1 MYALLS
7 ISMYTSKEKIRKA
20 LNLFRDRG
28 GILRTSEV
36 LSAGIHPRTLYKLR
50 DEGHIIKLD
59 RGLYKLNDH
68 APLSNPDVA
77 IVAARV
83 PKAKICLIS
92 ALDFHD
98 MTKEIPH
105 KVHIAIA
112 RTQRDPKIDYPPIEV
127 YRFTGE
133 SFTKGV
139 ETHEIDGQTI
149 QVYNPAKTIADCF
162 KFRNKIGKD
171 IALEAL
177 QRGLEEKNV
186 EVKEILKY
194 AKICRV
200 ENIIKPYLEATI
212 NG

>member
-1 MYALLS
+1 
-7 ISMYTSKEKIRKA
+7 MYTSKEKIRKA
-20 LNLFRDRG
+20 LSVFKDRG

-36 LSAGIHPRTLYKLR
+36 LSAGINSRTLYKLR
-50 DEGHIIKLD
+50 DEGYITKLD
-59 RGLYKLNDH
+59 RGLYQLSDDP
-68 APLSNPDVA
+68 PLSNPDFS

-83 PKAKICLIS
+83 PNAKICLLS
-92 ALDFHD
+92 ALDFHE

-112 RTQRDPKIDYPPIEV
+112 RTKRDPKIDYPPIEV
-127 YRFTGE
+127 YRFTDE
-133 SFTKGV
+133 SFTEGV
-139 ETHEIDGQTI
+139 EKHEIDGQTV

-162 KFRNKIGKD
+162 KFRNKIGKE

-177 QRGLEEKNV
+177 KSGLEQKNIG
-186 EVKEILKY
+186 VKEILKY

-200 ENIIKPYLEATI
+200 ENIMKLYLEATI

>member
-7 ISMYTSKEKIRKA
+7 IFMYTSKTKIRKA
-20 LNLFRDRG
+20 VDLFKERG

-50 DEGHIIKLD
+50 DEGCITKLD
-59 RGLYKLNDH
+59 RGVYKLNDH

-77 IVAARV
+77 IVAARA
-83 PKAKICLIS
+83 PNAKICLFS

-112 RTQRDPKIDYPPIEV
+112 RTQRDPRIDYPPIEV
-127 YRFTGE
+127 YRFTDE
-133 SFTKGV
+133 SLTEGV
-139 ETHEIDGQTI
+139 EKHEIDGLTI

-162 KFRNKIGKD
+162 KFRNKIGKE
-171 IALEAL
+171 IAINAL
-177 QRGLEEKNV
+177 QDGLKQKNI

-200 ENIIKPYLEATI
+200 ESVIKPYLEAYI

>member
-1 MYALLS
+1 MYALL
-7 ISMYTSKEKIRKA
+7 SMYTSKEKIRKA
-20 LNLFRDRG
+20 LRVFKDRG
-28 GILRTSEV
+28 GILRTSEAI
-36 LSAGIHPRTLYKLR
+36 SAGIHPRTLYKLR
-50 DEGHIIKLD
+50 DDGYIKKLD
-59 RGLYKLNDH
+59 RGLYKLSDDP
-68 APLSNPDVA
+68 PLSNPDIS
-77 IVAARV
+77 IVSARV
-83 PKAKICLIS
+83 PNAKICLLS
-92 ALDFHD
+92 ALDFHE

-127 YRFTGE
+127 YRFTDE
-133 SFTKGV
+133 SFTEGV
-139 ETHEIDGQTI
+139 EKHEIDGQTI

-162 KFRNKIGKD
+162 KFRNKIGKE

-177 QRGLEEKNV
+177 KSGLEQKNI

-200 ENIIKPYLEATI
+200 ENIMKPYLEAAI

>member
-1 MYALLS
+1 
-7 ISMYTSKEKIRKA
+7 MYTSKEIIKKA
-20 LNLFRDRG
+20 LSVFENRG
-28 GILRTSEV
+28 GILRTSEA
-36 LSAGIHPRTLYKLR
+36 LSAGIHPRTLYKLM
-50 DEGHIIKLD
+50 DDGYLTKLD
-59 RGLYKLNDH
+59 RGLYMLAVDS
-68 APLSNPDVA
+68 PLSNPDIA

-83 PKAKICLIS
+83 PNAKICLLS
-92 ALDFHD
+92 ALDFHE

-127 YRFTGE
+127 YRFTDE
-133 SFTKGV
+133 SFTEGV
-139 ETHEIDGQTI
+139 EKHEIDGQTI

-162 KFRNKIGKD
+162 KFRNKIGKQ

-177 QRGLEEKNV
+177 QTGLYQKKIA
-186 EVKEILKY
+186 VKEILKY

-200 ENIIKPYLEATI
+200 EKILKPYLEASI

>member
-1 MYALLS
+1 
-7 ISMYTSKEKIRKA
+7 MYTSKEKMRNA
-20 LNLFRDRG
+20 LDLFKEQG
-28 GILRTSEV
+28 GILRTSEA

-50 DEGHIIKLD
+50 DEGYITNLN
-59 RGLYKLNDH
+59 RGLYKLTDDP
-68 APLSNPDVA
+68 PLSNPDIA
-77 IVAARV
+77 IIAARV
-83 PKAKICLIS
+83 PNAKICLLS
-92 ALDFHD
+92 ALDFHE
-98 MTKEIPH
+98 MTTEIPH

-127 YRFTGE
+127 YRFTDE

-139 ETHEIDGQTI
+139 EKHEIDGQTI
-149 QVYNPAKTIADCF
+149 QVYSPAKTIADCF
-162 KFRNKIGKD
+162 KFRNKIGKE

-177 QRGLEEKNV
+177 QSGLEQKKIK
-186 EVKEILKY
+186 VKEILKY

>member
-1 MYALLS
+1 
-7 ISMYTSKEKIRKA
+7 MYTSKEKIQDA
-20 LNLFRDRG
+20 LSIFKNLG
-28 GILRTSEV
+28 GILRTSDA

-50 DEGHIIKLD
+50 DEGYITKLD
-59 RGLYKLNDH
+59 RGVYKLTNGP
-68 APLSNPDVA
+68 PLSNPDIA
-77 IVAARV
+77 IVTARV
-83 PKAKICLIS
+83 PNAKICLLS
-92 ALDFHD
+92 ALDFHQ

-127 YRFTGE
+127 YRFTDE
-133 SFTKGV
+133 SFSEGV
-139 ETHEIDGQTI
+139 EKHEIDGQTI

-162 KFRNKIGKD
+162 KFRNKIGKEV
-171 IALEAL
+171 ALEAL
-177 QRGLEEKNV
+177 QTGLEQKNI

-200 ENIIKPYLEATI
+200 ENIIKPYMEANI

>member
-20 LNLFRDRG
+20 LNLFKDQG

-50 DEGHIIKLD
+50 DEGYIIKVD
-59 RGLYKLNDH
+59 RGVYKLNDH
-68 APLSNPDVA
+68 ASLSNPDIA

-83 PKAKICLIS
+83 PNAKICLLS
-92 ALDFHD
+92 ALDFHE

-105 KVHIAIA
+105 KIHIAIA
-112 RTQRDPKIDYPPIEV
+112 RTQRDPKNDYPPVEV
-127 YRFTGE
+127 YRFTAE
-133 SFTKGV
+133 SLTEGIEK
-139 ETHEIDGQTI
+139 HEIDGQTI

-162 KFRNKIGKD
+162 KFRNKIGIE

-200 ENIIKPYLEATI
+200 KNIMKPYLEATI

>member
-1 MYALLS
+1 
-7 ISMYTSKEKIRKA
+7 MYTSKEKIRKA
-20 LNLFRDRG
+20 LSVFKDRG

-36 LSAGIHPRTLYKLR
+36 LSAGINSRTLYKLR
-50 DEGHIIKLD
+50 DEGYITKLD
-59 RGLYKLNDH
+59 RGLYQLSDDP
-68 APLSNPDVA
+68 PLSNPDFS

-83 PKAKICLIS
+83 PNAKICLLS
-92 ALDFHD
+92 ALDFHE

-127 YRFTGE
+127 YRFTDE
-133 SFTKGV
+133 SFTEGV
-139 ETHEIDGQTI
+139 EKHEIDGQTI

-162 KFRNKIGKD
+162 KFRNKIGKE

-177 QRGLEEKNV
+177 KSGLEQKNI

>member
-20 LNLFRDRG
+20 LNLFKDQG

-50 DEGHIIKLD
+50 DEGYIIKLD
-59 RGLYKLNDH
+59 RGVYKLNDH
-68 APLSNPDVA
+68 ASLSNPDIA
-77 IVAARV
+77 IVSARV
-83 PKAKICLIS
+83 PNAKICLIS
-92 ALDFHD
+92 ALDFHE
-98 MTKEIPH
+98 MTKEISH

-112 RTQRDPKIDYPPIEV
+112 RTQRDPRIDYPPIEV
-127 YRFTGE
+127 YRFTDE
-133 SFTKGV
+133 SLTEGV
-139 ETHEIDGQTI
+139 EKHEIDGQTI

-162 KFRNKIGKD
+162 KFRNKIGKEV
-171 IALEAL
+171 ALEAL
-177 QRGLEEKNV
+177 QTGLEQKNI

-200 ENIIKPYLEATI
+200 ENVIKPYLEASI

>member
-7 ISMYTSKEKIRKA
+7 INMYTSKEKIRKA
-20 LNLFRDRG
+20 LNIFKDQG

-50 DEGHIIKLD
+50 DEGYIIKLD
-59 RGLYKLNDH
+59 RGVYKLNDH
-68 APLSNPDVA
+68 TSLSNPDIA

-83 PKAKICLIS
+83 PNAKICLLS
-92 ALDFHD
+92 ALDFHE
-98 MTKEIPH
+98 MTNEIPH
-105 KVHIAIA
+105 KIHIAIV
-112 RTQRDPKIDYPPIEV
+112 RTQRDPRIDYPPIEV
-127 YRFTGE
+127 YRFTDE
-133 SFTKGV
+133 SFTEGV
-139 ETHEIDGQTI
+139 EKHEIDGLTI

-162 KFRNKIGKD
+162 KFRNKIGKE

-177 QRGLEEKNV
+177 RKGLEEKNV
-186 EVKEILKY
+186 KVKEILKY

>member
-1 MYALLS
+1 MYAFLS

-20 LNLFRDRG
+20 LNLFKDQG
-28 GILRTSEV
+28 GMLRTSEV

-50 DEGHIIKLD
+50 DEGYIIKLD
-59 RGLYKLNDH
+59 RGVYKLNDH
-68 APLSNPDVA
+68 ASLSNPDFA

-83 PKAKICLIS
+83 PNAKICLLS
-92 ALDFHD
+92 ALDFHE

-112 RTQRDPKIDYPPIEV
+112 RTQRDPKIDYPPIEI
-127 YRFTGE
+127 YRFTDE
-133 SFTKGV
+133 SLTEGV
-139 ETHEIDGQTI
+139 ELHEIDGLTI

-162 KFRNKIGKD
+162 KFRNKIGKE

-177 QRGLEEKNV
+177 RRGLEEKNV

-200 ENIIKPYLEATI
+200 DNVIKPYLEATI

>member
-1 MYALLS
+1 
-7 ISMYTSKEKIRKA
+7 MYTSKEKIQKA
-20 LNLFRDRG
+20 LRVFKDRG

-36 LSAGIHPRTLYKLR
+36 LSAGIHSRTLYKLR
-50 DEGHIIKLD
+50 DEGYITKLD
-59 RGLYKLNDH
+59 RGLYQLSDDP
-68 APLSNPDVA
+68 PLSNPDFS

-83 PKAKICLIS
+83 PNAKICLLS
-92 ALDFHD
+92 ALDFHE

-112 RTQRDPKIDYPPIEV
+112 RTQRDPKIGYPPIEI
-127 YRFTGE
+127 YRFTDE
-133 SFTKGV
+133 SFTEGV
-139 ETHEIDGQTI
+139 EKHEIDGQTV

-162 KFRNKIGKD
+162 KFRNKIGKE

-177 QRGLEEKNV
+177 KSGLEQKNIG
-186 EVKEILKY
+186 VKEILKY

-200 ENIIKPYLEATI
+200 ENIMKLYLEATI

>member
-20 LNLFRDRG
+20 LNLFKDQG

-50 DEGHIIKLD
+50 DEGYIIKVD
-59 RGLYKLNDH
+59 RGVYKLNDH
-68 APLSNPDVA
+68 ASLSNPDIA

-83 PKAKICLIS
+83 PNAKICLLS
-92 ALDFHD
+92 ALDFHE

-105 KVHIAIA
+105 KIHIAIA
-112 RTQRDPKIDYPPIEV
+112 RTQRDPKIDYPPVEV
-127 YRFTGE
+127 YRFTAE
-133 SFTKGV
+133 SLTEGIEK
-139 ETHEIDGQTI
+139 HEIDGQTI

-162 KFRNKIGKD
+162 KFRNKIGIE

-200 ENIIKPYLEATI
+200 ENIIKPYMEANI